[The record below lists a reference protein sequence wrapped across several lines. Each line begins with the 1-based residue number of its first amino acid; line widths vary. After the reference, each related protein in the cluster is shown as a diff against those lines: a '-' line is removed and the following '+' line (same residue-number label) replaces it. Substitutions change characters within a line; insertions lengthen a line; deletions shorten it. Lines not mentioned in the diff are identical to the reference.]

1 MERPSSTSRIRS
13 ARAGSPIS
21 PWFANG
27 LRVVDIKTPHAP
39 REVAYFVP
47 DAPKGFERP
56 SSNDV
61 FLTREGLIYLVD
73 RQRGMHILE
82 RI

>member
-1 MERPSSTSRIRS
+1 MTCPSRNSQDAISRPSRC
-13 ARAGSPIS
+13 
-21 PWFANG
+21 
-27 LRVVDIKTPHAP
+27 P

-47 DAPKGFERP
+47 DAPRGFERP